1 MNEPLLCVK
10 DVDRRF
16 GGLHALKGVSFAVAP
31 GSVTGI
37 IGPNGSGKSTL
48 FEIIAGAQRPTRGSI
63 HFAGNDVTRLAAH
76 QRCAL
81 GLGRTFQMVET
92 LGSMTVLE
100 NVQVAALVR
109 HKGETARLRAMEL
122 LERFGLTAKSDRA
135 ARELNASELRR
146 LDVARAL
153 ATEPSLLLLDEPLA
167 GLTQDEMRRVF
178 ANLAD
183 FVKKGL
189 TVIMVEHRLEAMFG
203 FVSRVIALAAG
214 EVIGTGT
221 PQEIQRN
228 ERVIAAYLGPE
239 AVSRAA

>member
-1 MNEPLLCVK
+1 MSEPVLRIQ

-16 GGLHALKGVSFAVAP
+16 GGLLALKRISFNVPA

-48 FEIIAGAQRPTRGSI
+48 FEIIAGAQRPTKGCI
-63 HFAGNDVTRLAAH
+63 YFNGKDVTRLAAN

-81 GLGRTFQMVET
+81 GIGRTFQMVET

-109 HKGETARLRAMEL
+109 YKGNEAREHAMEL
-122 LERFGLTAKSDRA
+122 LARFGLAENSGRI

-153 ATEPSLLLLDEPLA
+153 ATRPSLLLLDEPLA
-167 GLTQDEMRRVF
+167 GLAHAEI
-178 ANLAD
+178 NLILAVLSE
-183 FVKKGL
+183 FLSEGL
-189 TVIMVEHRLEAMFG
+189 TVIMIEHRLEAMFA

-214 EVIGTGT
+214 EVIGTGS

-228 ERVIAAYLGPE
+228 EHVIAAYLGSE
-239 AVSRAA
+239 AVSRA

>member
-1 MNEPLLCVK
+1 MSEPLLHVE

-16 GGLHALKGVSFAVAP
+16 GGLCALKGVSFAVPA

-48 FEIIAGAQRPTRGSI
+48 FEIIAGAQRPTSGSVHFRGK
-63 HFAGNDVTRLAAH
+63 DVTRLAAH

-81 GLGRTFQMVET
+81 GIGRTFQMVET

-109 HKGETARLRAMEL
+109 HKGEKARLRAMEL
-122 LERFGLTAKSDRA
+122 LGRFGLAGNSDRA
-135 ARELNASELRR
+135 AQELNASELRR

-153 ATEPSLLLLDEPLA
+153 ATDPSLLLLDEPLA
-167 GLTQDEMRRVF
+167 GLTQEEMRLIF
-178 ANLAD
+178 ANLSEFLRA
-183 FVKKGL
+183 GL
-189 TVIMVEHRLEAMFG
+189 TVIMIEHRLEAMFG

-228 ERVIAAYLGPE
+228 ERVIAAYLGSE
-239 AVSRAA
+239 AVCRAA